1 MQCVHRDDTI
11 LTGGDQGLGVTE
23 GCTGDLSNVE
33 VLEEASR
40 LAGVSGTAMR
50 WDGVAFY
57 LPVVAEE
64 EANAVVCVAPFEE
77 FVIW

>member
-1 MQCVHRDDTI
+1 M
-11 LTGGDQGLGVTE
+11 
-23 GCTGDLSNVE
+23 E

-50 WDGVAFY
+50 WDRVAFY

-64 EANAVVCVAPFEE
+64 EADAVVCVAPFEE